1 VVGELVPSNDP
12 VNDEAA
18 QPPAA
23 DLVQWIDAIA
33 LAMAAGVRVGERG
46 MLRGAAGATGRAD
59 ASLAPGHDPEV
70 MDADEVAAF
79 LGVDRNTVYDYAGR
93 GGTCAGRARPRV
105 ILAASAAAASR
116 PPPAFRHRGLCCGLP
131 RIREAGRARARV
143 TWAASAAAT

>member
-1 VVGELVPSNDP
+1 VKRPTLQLAEMVGELVPSNDP

-46 MLRGAAGATGRAD
+46 MLRGAAGAAGQAD
-59 ASLAPGHDPEV
+59 AALAPGHDPEV

-93 GGTCAGRARPRV
+93 GEIPHRRLGKRLLFSRSALVSWLGSCK
-105 ILAASAAAASR
+105 AASTR
-116 PPPAFRHRGLCCGLP
+116 KG
-131 RIREAGRARARV
+131 
-143 TWAASAAAT
+143 

>member
-1 VVGELVPSNDP
+1 VKRPTLQLAEVVGELVPSNDP

-46 MLRGAAGATGRAD
+46 MLRGAADAAGRAD
-59 ASLAPGHDPEV
+59 AALTPGHDPEV
-70 MDADEVAAF
+70 MDANEVAAF

-93 GGTCAGRARPRV
+93 GEIPHRRLGKRLLFSRSALVAWLGSCK
-105 ILAASAAAASR
+105 AASAR
-116 PPPAFRHRGLCCGLP
+116 KG
-131 RIREAGRARARV
+131 
-143 TWAASAAAT
+143 

>member
-1 VVGELVPSNDP
+1 VKRPTLQLAEVVGELVPSNDP

-93 GGTCAGRARPRV
+93 GEIPHRRLGKRLLFSRSAIVAWLGSCK
-105 ILAASAAAASR
+105 AASTR
-116 PPPAFRHRGLCCGLP
+116 KG
-131 RIREAGRARARV
+131 
-143 TWAASAAAT
+143 